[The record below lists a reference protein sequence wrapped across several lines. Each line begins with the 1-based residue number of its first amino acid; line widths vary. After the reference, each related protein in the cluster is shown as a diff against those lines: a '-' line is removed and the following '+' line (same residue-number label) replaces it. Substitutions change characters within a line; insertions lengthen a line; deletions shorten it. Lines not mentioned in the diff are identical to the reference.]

1 MEKKTNE
8 KKTIER
14 KTKKYHFITSKLVYL
29 EAYKMAKRHKVWWS
43 RITVTEFGDPIN
55 GNVNIEF
62 RAKVTKEDI
71 IDKDIAYL
79 KRLSL
84 KVSNI
89 YNEGERAIYLKDKE
103 S

>member
-1 MEKKTNE
+1 ME

-14 KTKKYHFITSKLVYL
+14 KTKKYYFITSKLVYL
-29 EAYKMAKRHKVWWS
+29 EAIKLAERHNVWWS
-43 RITVTEFGDPIN
+43 RINVTEIGDPID
-55 GNVNIEF
+55 GSVNIEF
-62 RAKVTKEDI
+62 RAKVSKEDLI
-71 IDKDIAYL
+71 ERDIDYL

-89 YNEGERAIYLKDKE
+89 YNEGERAMYLKDKE

>member
-1 MEKKTNE
+1 ME

-14 KTKKYHFITSKLVYL
+14 KTKKYYFMTSKLVYL
-29 EAYKMAKRHKVWWS
+29 EAIKLAERHNVWWS
-43 RITVTEFGDPIN
+43 RIIVTEIGDPID
-55 GNVNIEF
+55 GSVNIEF
-62 RAKVTKEDI
+62 RAKVSKEDLI
-71 IDKDIAYL
+71 ERDIDYL